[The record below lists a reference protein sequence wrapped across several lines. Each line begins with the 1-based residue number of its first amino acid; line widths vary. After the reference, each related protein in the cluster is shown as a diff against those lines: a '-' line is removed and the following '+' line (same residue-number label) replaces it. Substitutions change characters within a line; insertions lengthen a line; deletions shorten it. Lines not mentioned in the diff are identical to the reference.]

1 MRRGEILLGIDISS
15 KRLDNVT
22 RDERNALY
30 YLRDDPTIII
40 KGVGKGSMVVVWDR
54 DNYLKAVYKQLE
66 DKDVYEEFPN
76 HLSIFINTIMRA
88 L

>member
-1 MRRGEILLGIDISS
+1 MGIDISS

-40 KGVGKGSMVVVWDR
+40 KGAGKGSMVVVWDR

-66 DKDVYEEFPN
+66 DKDVSEEFPN

>member
-1 MRRGEILLGIDISS
+1 MGIDISS

-40 KGVGKGSMVVVWDR
+40 KGAGKGSMVVVWDR

-76 HLSIFINTIMRA
+76 LLSIFINTIMRA